1 MLKRLNLIA
10 ILAIS
15 GTILI
20 NAQVLAIQSNWQFF
34 KEIPAQKPGFALVQ
48 LDSEA
53 MENCQST
60 FADIR
65 VTDQNG
71 REIASQVVQPGQNLV
86 VQTVSLLNAINYPD
100 HTSITI
106 DMGPNQRPHNRLDL
120 TIDMNMNKT
129 DAYLREVEIMASDDA
144 YTWGKLGSGKIFAY
158 QYQQYNQITYP
169 TSTMRYLQV
178 NIMNQAG
185 ESPLRV
191 SSAQL
196 LFLAGNIYVGQ
207 ALPAAVLTQRTDR
220 TTTTLVVDLGVP
232 NYMVTEVE
240 IRASDRNYDRNITIT
255 TSAKAEVKGQE
266 ELLASERIIAYDWNN
281 YNLAKDRVNV
291 YHFSRRY
298 LIISILNQDSP
309 ALDIKGISVYGAA
322 PYVLAELA
330 APSIL
335 WYGNPQANAPIY
347 DLRQFADLIS
357 KTDLPVQNIGPQQ
370 SNPAYQP
377 PVVPW
382 TERNKWLLDATIVLV
397 AAGLAA
403 LILRKIRQLGD
414 EERT

>member
-1 MLKRLNLIA
+1 MLKRLNRIA
-10 ILAIS
+10 
-15 GTILI
+15 
-20 NAQVLAIQSNWQFF
+20 VLAFIGSILVHAQALAMQPNWQFF
-34 KEIPAQKPGFALVQ
+34 KEIPAQQPGFALVQ
-48 LDSEA
+48 LDSET
-53 MENCQST
+53 MQNCQTT

-71 REIASQVVQPGQNLV
+71 KEIASQVVQPGQNLV

-106 DMGPNQRPHNRLDL
+106 DMGPNHRPHNRLDL
-120 TIDMNMNKT
+120 SIEMNKT

-178 NIMNQAG
+178 NIKNQAG

-207 ALPAAVLTQRTDR
+207 ALPAAVLSERTDR

-240 IRASDRNYDRNITIT
+240 IRASDRNFDRNITIT
-255 TSAKAEVKGQE
+255 TGAKVEVNGQE
-266 ELLASERIIAYDWNN
+266 EHLAAERIIAYDWNN
-281 YNLAKDRVNV
+281 YNLTKDRVNV
-291 YHFSRRY
+291 YHFSQRY

-309 ALDIKGISVYGAA
+309 ALDIQGISVYGAT
-322 PYVLAELA
+322 PYVLAEVA

-335 WYGNPQANAPIY
+335 WYGNPQATAPLY
-347 DLRQFADLIS
+347 DLKQFADLIS
-357 KTDLPVQNIGPQQ
+357 KTDLPLQVVGPQQ
-370 SNPAYQP
+370 LNPAYQP
-377 PVVPW
+377 PLVPW
-382 TERNKWLLDATIVLV
+382 TERNKWLLDAAVIFV
-397 AAGLAA
+397 AAGFAA
-403 LILRKIRQLGD
+403 LILRKLRQLWDGKKN
-414 EERT
+414 

>member
-1 MLKRLNLIA
+1 MPKRLKIIA
-10 ILAIS
+10 ILAFW
-15 GTILI
+15 GTILA
-20 NAQVLAIQSNWQFF
+20 NAPVLAIQPNWQFF

-120 TIDMNMNKT
+120 TIDMNKT

-144 YTWGKLGSGKIFAY
+144 YTWGKLGGGKIFAY

-178 NIMNQAG
+178 NIKNQAG

-207 ALPAAVLTQRTDR
+207 ALPAQVLSERTDR
-220 TTTTLVVDLGVP
+220 NTTTLVVDLGVP

-240 IRASDRNYDRNITIT
+240 IRAADRNFDRNITIT
-255 TSAKAEVKGQE
+255 NGAKAEVSGQE
-266 ELLASERIIAYDWNN
+266 EPLATERIIAYDWNN
-281 YNLAKDRVNV
+281 YNLTKDRVNV
-291 YHFSRRY
+291 YNFSKRY

-309 ALDIKGISVYGAA
+309 ALDIQGISVYGAA
-322 PYVLAELA
+322 PYVLADLA
-330 APSIL
+330 APSLL
-335 WYGNPQANAPIY
+335 WYGNPQATEPIY
-347 DLRQFADLIS
+347 DLKQFADLIS
-357 KTDLPVQNIGPQQ
+357 KTDLPVQKIGPQQ
-370 SNPAYQP
+370 VNPAYQP

-382 TERNKWLLDATIVLV
+382 TERNKWLLDAAIVLV
-397 AAGLAA
+397 AAGFAA
-403 LILRKIRQLGD
+403 LILRKLRQLGD
-414 EERT
+414 GKTT